1 MDAFLAFMIPFTV
14 RLWIIGMFFTVTFA
28 MPAVMI
34 YLMHRKGIITSMQME
49 HRSERFYPLL
59 LTTIFWGI
67 AYSLI
72 SKSGLPLVYYHYL
85 LGAIIALVVAI
96 IVNYF
101 WKISLH
107 MLGMGGITGVFLGFS
122 LRIGT
127 AIFPLLAIL
136 ILLSGVVGYARLK
149 ESSHNPPQIYVG
161 YIVGAIL
168 MIVVYLFPF
177 I

>member
-1 MDAFLAFMIPFTV
+1 
-14 RLWIIGMFFTVTFA
+14 
-28 MPAVMI
+28 
-34 YLMHRKGIITSMQME
+34 
-49 HRSERFYPLL
+49 
-59 LTTIFWGI
+59 
-67 AYSLI
+67 
-72 SKSGLPLVYYHYL
+72 
-85 LGAIIALVVAI
+85 
-96 IVNYF
+96 
-101 WKISLH
+101 
-107 MLGMGGITGVFLGFS
+107 MGGITGVFLGFS